1 MTREQQKLLAYIM
14 TDANAQMSNLW
25 NQDDP
30 YWMEAHEAYSVC
42 DWINEKISEIQER
55 FSEVQDNEYGIWSV
69 DEAEKIKS
77 DYKAQIADLEELKT
91 IMEGK

>member
-14 TDANAQMSNLW
+14 TDANAQMLHPW

-30 YWMEAHEAYSVC
+30 YWMETHEAYSVC
-42 DWINEKISEIQER
+42 DWIDEKIYEIQEH
-55 FSEVQDNEYGIWSV
+55 FLEVQDNEYGIWSV
-69 DEAEKIKS
+69 DEAKKIMSDCKS
-77 DYKAQIADLEELKT
+77 QITELEELKT